1 MSAARVL
8 WTQKMLY
15 GSGSRR
21 GRKQTVRAR
30 FEPQQTPT
38 LQTEDVNA
46 RAPSTSKQKQY
57 MQRDGTRTRRGRRY
71 GRGRSLIVCEGGKCE
86 IGLRLVCFKRSGC
99 LRTHTRPHPYA
110 ERKLRPDLLFQA
122 STFAHHSTKRPSPAR
137 PHVFARAAFS
147 VPHREIVSAIP
158 VCCGGWE
165 CRRSSRASRQIA
177 TGQGAACTANTARVP
192 QARPTLAP
200 LSNIARFDVPRCRAC
215 SLSIAFAI
223 SLCPWT
229 WNI

>member
-1 MSAARVL
+1 MCAKGESARL
-8 WTQKMLY
+8 
-15 GSGSRR
+15 GSAWSAL
-21 GRKQTVRAR
+21 KDRAVCA
-30 FEPQQTPT
+30 PT
-38 LQTEDVNA
+38 LVHIH
-46 RAPSTSKQKQY
+46 
-57 MQRDGTRTRRGRRY
+57 MRR
-71 GRGRSLIVCEGGKCE
+71 
-86 IGLRLVCFKRSGC
+86 
-99 LRTHTRPHPYA
+99 
-110 ERKLRPDLLFQA
+110 RKLRPDLLFQA

-147 VPHREIVSAIP
+147 IPHREIVSAIP

-215 SLSIAFAI
+215 SLVHRIRHQLVSMDLEHINPILISFSSLAELLVLFVPPHPLLPSIPAPSAALNRHQRSTSGGA
-223 SLCPWT
+223 SLHQ
-229 WNI
+229 